1 LKANERKLASETSA
15 LAAVHRSGGLGCSC
29 FVFAL
34 YRERTQIER
43 VFNVIKRFRAI
54 ATRYEIA

>member
-1 LKANERKLASETSA
+1 MSSWPSA